1 MLAEL
6 DITKS
11 RSPEKKKSLIYWNHG
26 DFAVDVPE
34 NDCFRRRE
42 IKAGVED
49 QFWYKVDLFIGNLAS
64 GGRGE
69 TSPPLLLSYD
79 EIAVRN

>member
-1 MLAEL
+1 M
-6 DITKS
+6 
-11 RSPEKKKSLIYWNHG
+11 
-26 DFAVDVPE
+26 DVPE